1 MMPPPLPVDEVD
13 RLLALQSLQILD
25 TNAEPAFDHITALAQ
40 QLFDVPIALISL
52 VDRDRQWFKSRIGL
66 DAIQTPRGISF
77 CAHAILDER
86 ILIVNNV
93 REDIRFHDNPFVVG
107 QPHIQFYAGA
117 PLHAPS
123 GDRIGTLCIFDT
135 RERTLTKSELAPL
148 RALADIID
156 DLLCRSDYPPKP
168 QTNPRKGLLLCN
180 EMRLA
185 LARKEFEIY
194 FQTEVDITSG
204 KITGIETLLRWNHPQ
219 LGLLH
224 PADFL
229 DAAEESG
236 LIVPIG
242 EWVLR
247 TACSDAEMWR
257 RHGILPCAIAVN
269 LSPLQF
275 NRSNFEQSLQAVLKN
290 TKLPPT
296 YLELEIN
303 ENILTENTETTL
315 ERVRRLQA
323 LGIKLT
329 IDNFGFDHFNIAN
342 LRRFDFSK
350 LKIDQYYVRR
360 QTRTP
365 GDAALLKVII
375 DLASHLKLDVA
386 ANGVE
391 TIAQLEQLR
400 AMGCTRAQGFLF
412 SKPMC
417 AAALYNLLRNQFM
430 QKADTNEPILA

>member
-1 MMPPPLPVDEVD
+1 
-13 RLLALQSLQILD
+13 
-25 TNAEPAFDHITALAQ
+25 
-40 QLFDVPIALISL
+40 
-52 VDRDRQWFKSRIGL
+52 
-66 DAIQTPRGISF
+66 
-77 CAHAILDER
+77 
-86 ILIVNNV
+86 
-93 REDIRFHDNPFVVG
+93 
-107 QPHIQFYAGA
+107 
-117 PLHAPS
+117 
-123 GDRIGTLCIFDT
+123 
-135 RERTLTKSELAPL
+135 
-148 RALADIID
+148 
-156 DLLCRSDYPPKP
+156 
-168 QTNPRKGLLLCN
+168 
-180 EMRLA
+180 
-185 LARKEFEIY
+185 
-194 FQTEVDITSG
+194 
-204 KITGIETLLRWNHPQ
+204 
-219 LGLLH
+219 
-224 PADFL
+224 
-229 DAAEESG
+229 
-236 LIVPIG
+236 
-242 EWVLR
+242 LR

-303 ENILTENTETTL
+303 ESILTENTETTL

-329 IDNFGFDHFNIAN
+329 IDNFGFGHFNIAN

-365 GDAALLKVII
+365 EDAALLKVII
-375 DLASHLKLDVA
+375 DLASHLKLGVA

-412 SKPMC
+412 SKPMR
-417 AAALYNLLRNQFM
+417 AAALYSLLRNQFM
-430 QKADTNEPILA
+430 QKADINEPIPT